1 MACQWRMRR
10 IASQGN
16 GGESMPALG
25 MSHVAF
31 CVRDME
37 KSLAFYQEAL
47 GFRVLNDRVQD
58 TTTGGLPHVYKHQR
72 ATRRQVTLA
81 YGEGDARPQLVMTE
95 LPGEPPDGEPIKLDQ
110 IGISHLSFTVPSVAQ
125 LTEALLAKGY
135 QTAGPPDAFQDAS
148 GRVRTVF
155 FYDPDGIL
163 VQFDEGGAG

>member
-1 MACQWRMRR
+1 
-10 IASQGN
+10 
-16 GGESMPALG
+16 

-47 GFRVLNDRVQD
+47 GFRVLTDRIQD
-58 TTTGGLPHVYKHQR
+58 TTTGGLPHVYKHRR

-95 LPGEPPDGEPIKLDQ
+95 HPGEPPDGEPIKLDQ

-125 LTEALLAKGY
+125 LTQQLLAKGY
-135 QTAGPPDAFQDAS
+135 HTAGPPDAFQDQS

-155 FYDPDGIL
+155 FFDPDGIL
-163 VQFDEGGAG
+163 VQFDESD